1 MKKIYHITFPDDPR
15 TKVTTK
21 SMDVAWTVIQQ
32 AKRNGFRVRLKIEK
46 IQGQYAAHH
55 CSQSKESGYETY

>member
-1 MKKIYHITFPDDPR
+1 MKKIYHITFPDDPQ

-32 AKRNGFRVRLKIEK
+32 AKRNGFRVSLKIEK
-46 IQGQYAAHH
+46 I
-55 CSQSKESGYETY
+55 